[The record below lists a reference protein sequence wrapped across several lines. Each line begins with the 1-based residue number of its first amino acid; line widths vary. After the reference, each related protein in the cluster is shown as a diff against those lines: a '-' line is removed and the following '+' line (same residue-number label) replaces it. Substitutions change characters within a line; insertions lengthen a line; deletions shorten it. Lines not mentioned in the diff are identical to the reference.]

1 MGRLRDR
8 MTDDLKLAGFSP
20 STTRIYLHYC
30 ESFAKY
36 FMRSP
41 IDLGEEEIRTF
52 LLYLLDVRKLSH
64 ATYRQAYAALKFL
77 YTVTLKR
84 PFEVESIP
92 RIRKIRKLPDVLSGT
107 EVQALFDAFNGQKYR
122 TVAMTV
128 YGAGL
133 RVSEACRLAIPDIDS
148 KRMLI
153 HVRLGK
159 GGKDRF
165 VVLSKRLLVALR
177 AWWKVAEPIHYLFE
191 GTVGRNNP
199 MNSASFRNALRRA
212 VAKAGIKKKVTSHIL
227 RHSFA
232 THHME
237 IGTDVMIIKALL
249 GHRYLRSST
258 RYLHVSNRKIQ
269 SLISPLDVLGTPQ
282 AKVLG

>member
-1 MGRLRDR
+1 MPYVG
-8 MTDDLKLAGFSP
+8 
-20 STTRIYLHYC
+20 
-30 ESFAKY
+30 
-36 FMRSP
+36 
-41 IDLGEEEIRTF
+41 
-52 LLYLLDVRKLSH
+52 
-64 ATYRQAYAALKFL
+64 
-77 YTVTLKR
+77 
-84 PFEVESIP
+84 PFEQSNPGIISKFP
-92 RIRKIRKLPDVLSGT
+92 C
-107 EVQALFDAFNGQKYR
+107 Y
-122 TVAMTV
+122 
-128 YGAGL
+128 
-133 RVSEACRLAIPDIDS
+133 LAIPDIDS
-148 KRMLI
+148 QRMLI

-159 GGKDRF
+159 GSKDRF
-165 VVLSKRLLVALR
+165 VVLSKRLLEALR
-177 AWWKVAEPIHYLFE
+177 AWWKVAQPNHYLFE

-269 SLISPLDVLGTPQ
+269 SLISPLDVLDTPQ
-282 AKVLG
+282 GKVLG

>member
-1 MGRLRDR
+1 MR
-8 MTDDLKLAGFSP
+8 DDLTLAGYSP
-20 STTRIYLHYC
+20 STVRIYLHYG
-30 ESFAKY
+30 EAFAKY

-41 IDLGEEEIRTF
+41 TQMGEDEVRTF
-52 LLYLLDVRKLSH
+52 LLHLLEVRKLSH
-64 ATYRQAYAALKFL
+64 QSYRQAYSALKFL

-84 PFEVESIP
+84 PCEIEFIP
-92 RIRKIRKLPDVLSGT
+92 CCRKVRKLPDVLSGK
-107 EVQALFDAFNGQKYR
+107 EVEALFKGFINRKYR
-122 TVAMTV
+122 TLAMTV

-165 VVLSKRLLVALR
+165 VVLSARLLSALR
-177 AWWKVAEPIHYLFE
+177 AWWAVAKPVHYLFE
-191 GTVGRNNP
+191 GTVGLNNP

-212 VAKAGIKKKVTSHIL
+212 VARAGIKKKVTSHML

-232 THHME
+232 THLME
-237 IGTDVMIIKALL
+237 LGTDITIIKALL
-249 GHRYLRSST
+249 GHRYLRSSSG
-258 RYLHVSNRKIQ
+258 YIHVSTHKIQ
-269 SLISPLDVLGTPQ
+269 NTKSPLDILGTPQ
-282 AKVLG
+282 SKVLG